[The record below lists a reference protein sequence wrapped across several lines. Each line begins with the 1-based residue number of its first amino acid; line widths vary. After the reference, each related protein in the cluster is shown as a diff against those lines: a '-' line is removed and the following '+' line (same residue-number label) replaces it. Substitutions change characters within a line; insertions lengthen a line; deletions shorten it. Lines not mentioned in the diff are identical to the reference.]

1 MKFLNSNLEIQ
12 NEKKVWRLFKKKK
25 KLKCLKSLS
34 QSKLFNVYRCNAYS
48 YNNTYMIALTLLT
61 NTEIFAF
68 MTVLV
73 LKLLS
78 DKVLFISTK
87 DNRK

>member
-1 MKFLNSNLEIQ
+1 MKRNFDDYS
-12 NEKKVWRLFKKKK
+12 KKKKK

-34 QSKLFNVYRCNAYS
+34 QSKLFNVYRCNAHS
-48 YNNTYMIALTLLT
+48 YNNTCMIPLTLLT
-61 NTEIFAF
+61 NAEIFTF

-78 DKVLFISTK
+78 HKVLFTSTK